1 MGRLDGKVAI
11 VTGAARGTGAEI
23 ARLFDSEGASTTL
36 VDVLDDR
43 GEAVAKKLGDCAR
56 YRHLDVTS
64 EREWRETVDE
74 IRKREGHI
82 DVLVNNAAVL
92 HLATIDMT
100 TVDAWERVLRVNCLG
115 PFLGVRTVLPA
126 MRASGGGSIV
136 NIGSIDSVTGTSLT
150 SAYTTS
156 KFGLRGFTK
165 VIALEN
171 KRFGIRA
178 NVVCPAAGNPEMHPP
193 IVGWEETQR
202 SPGRTAG
209 RAERSRPDQEDLQ
222 RPTYEDPERVNR
234 GPSAVAPA
242 VLYFASDESR
252 LCNGTEL
259 VLDGA
264 GSAGIHVELPDRL
277 YVTLE
282 A

>member
-23 ARLFDSEGASTTL
+23 ARQFDIEGAHTPL
-36 VDVLDDR
+36 VDVHDER
-43 GEAVAKKLGDCAR
+43 GEAQASELSDRAR

-64 EREWRETVDE
+64 EQDWQQTVDE
-74 IRKREGHI
+74 IRSREGRI

-100 TVDAWERVLRVNCLG
+100 TVEAWEHVLRVNCLG
-115 PFLGVRTVLPA
+115 PFLGVRTVLPL
-126 MRASGGGSIV
+126 MRAGGGGSIV
-136 NIGSIDSVTGTSLT
+136 NIGSIDSITGTSLT
-150 SAYTTS
+150 AAYTTS
-156 KFGLRGFTK
+156 KFGIRGFTK

-171 KRFGIRA
+171 KRFGVRA

-193 IVGWEETQR
+193 IVGWEDLR
-202 SPGRTAG
+202 
-209 RAERSRPDQEDLQ
+209 RPVSD
-222 RPTYEDPERVNR
+222 DPERANR

-242 VLYFASDESR
+242 AVYFASDESR
-252 LCNGTEL
+252 LANGTEL
-259 VLDGA
+259 LLDGA
-264 GSAGIHVELPDRL
+264 GSAGIHVELPDHL
-277 YVTLE
+277 YVGLD

>member
-23 ARLFDSEGASTTL
+23 ARAFDAEGAHSIL
-36 VDVLDDR
+36 VDVLDER
-43 GEAVAKKLGDCAR
+43 GAGVADELSERAT

-64 EREWRETVDE
+64 EDEWHDAVAEARERHGRV
-74 IRKREGHI
+74 

-100 TVDAWERVLRVNCLG
+100 TIEAWERVLRVNCLG
-115 PFLGVRTVLPA
+115 PFLGARAVLPS
-126 MRASGGGSIV
+126 MRAAGGGSIV
-136 NIGSIDSVTGTSLT
+136 NVGSIDSLTGTSLT
-150 SAYTTS
+150 AAYTTS

-171 KRFGIRA
+171 ARFGVRA
-178 NVVCPAAGNPEMHPP
+178 NIVCPAAGNPEMHPP
-193 IVGWEETQR
+193 VVGWEDLER
-202 SPGRTAG
+202 PAADD
-209 RAERSRPDQEDLQ
+209 AERAR
-222 RPTYEDPERVNR
+222 R

-242 VLYFASDESR
+242 VVYFASDESR

-259 VLDGA
+259 LLDGG
-264 GSAGIHVELPDRL
+264 GSAGIKVDLPDRL
-277 YVTLE
+277 YTMLE
-282 A
+282 